1 MSLWTNSD
9 AANGAPKFAGVAG
22 ANTAITGSQMFGNTQ
37 IGAFSTG
44 LRETT
49 GIFGVDTTEQTVSA
63 TSNTHPQHAGW
74 VLVTR
79 GTGPIVS
86 ITANTGAANA
96 SSGYLTFTGGGVGA
110 NQANVLV
117 TVDANNR
124 IQNTS
129 FTINDGGN
137 YLIPPVGVLAN
148 GLGASNAVFTFTLG
162 GRAGRSQTETLVAMG
177 SLGNVNA
184 TGIASAVFV
193 ADTAADNAI
202 FPNS

>member
-1 MSLWTNSD
+1 MALWTNSD
-9 AANGAPKFAGVAG
+9 AANGAPKIIGVAG
-22 ANTAITGSQMFGNTQ
+22 VNSNTGSDMFGNTQ
-37 IGAFSTG
+37 IAAFNTG

-49 GIFGVDTTEQTVSA
+49 GVFGVSTTEQTVSE

-79 GTGPIVS
+79 GTGPIISV
-86 ITANTGAANA
+86 TANTRAVATNGA
-96 SSGYLTFTGGGVGA
+96 LTLTGGGTGA
-110 NQANVLV
+110 VQANVYV
-117 TVDANNR
+117 SVNAQGYVVNSA
-124 IQNTS
+124 IQ
-129 FTINDGGN
+129 INPVNDFIGGN
-137 YLIPPVGVLAN
+137 YLTVPTHAAAG
-148 GLGASNAVFTFTLG
+148 NAVFTFTLG

-193 ADTAADNAI
+193 ADIAADNTI

>member
-1 MSLWTNSD
+1 MSLWSNSD
-9 AANGAPKFAGVAG
+9 SANAAPIFPGVAG
-22 ANTAITGSQMFGNTQ
+22 VNNANGSQMFGNTQ
-37 IGAFSTG
+37 IGAFNTG

-49 GIFGVDTTEQTVSA
+49 GIFGVDTTEQTVSM

-79 GTGPIVS
+79 GTGPIIS

-148 GLGASNAVFTFTLG
+148 GLGTSNAVFSFTLG
-162 GRAGRSQTETLVAMG
+162 GRAGRSQAETLVAMG
-177 SLGNVNA
+177 TIGV
-184 TGIASAVFV
+184 GAVV
-193 ADTAADNAI
+193 ADAADDTI
-202 FPNS
+202 FPDT

>member
-1 MSLWTNSD
+1 
-9 AANGAPKFAGVAG
+9 
-22 ANTAITGSQMFGNTQ
+22 MFGNTQ
-37 IGAFSTG
+37 IGAFNTG

-49 GIFGVDTTEQTVSA
+49 GIFGVDTTEQTVSM

-79 GTGPIVS
+79 GTGPIIS

-148 GLGASNAVFTFTLG
+148 GLGTSNAVFSFTLG
-162 GRAGRSQTETLVAMG
+162 GRAGRSQAETLVAMG
-177 SLGNVNA
+177 TIGV
-184 TGIASAVFV
+184 GAVV
-193 ADTAADNAI
+193 ADAADDTI
-202 FPNS
+202 FPDT